1 MHNRKI
7 LLGALFA
14 VAISLVAVA
23 APALPQSSWP
33 EAHAG
38 GYLGVHITAVTPE
51 QASTLKLQDSSGA
64 IITYVD
70 QDGPACRA
78 GLLENDV
85 VVAFN
90 GSKVDTP
97 DQLQGLIH
105 TSAPQKQVTLTVVRN
120 GQRKDVKVTLGTWRV
135 ASNTRGSSFLMS
147 SPPPPR
153 AYVPDVEIPSFAILS
168 ARHGL
173 VVESLSPQLAD
184 FFGVPRGHGVLI
196 RSVEGGSPA
205 AAAGLRAGDVVVKVN
220 NETVHDMADWQR
232 SMRTDANK
240 VSIGILREKHEQ
252 TVVINLPG
260 PGDTS
265 RLDGEHWQDFDTQA
279 QALRDQLDQIAPQLY
294 DGQETLAQ
302 LGPSDQELKQM
313 RRELEKSMK
322 QQQKDIDKAAREMAK
337 SARPMQK
344 EMEQMQRELQN
355 SMPSQQD
362 LDEMK
367 RQIESSVPSQKDLDE
382 MKRQVRDSM
391 PSQKEFDD
399 MRRQM
404 EDSMK
409 NWTPQLQQQMEQLKK
424 EMEQHKLD
432 LQQMMQEFNNDHQL

>member
-1 MHNRKI
+1 MYNRNI
-7 LLGALFA
+7 FLGAL
-14 VAISLVAVA
+14 LVAAVCLPA
-23 APALPQSSWP
+23 AALPLPQSSWP

-38 GYLGVHITAVTPE
+38 GYLGVHITAVSPE

-90 GSKVDTP
+90 GSKIDTP
-97 DQLQGLIH
+97 EQLQGLIH
-105 TSAPQKQVTLTVVRN
+105 TSAPQKSITLTVIRT
-120 GQRKDVKVTLGTWRV
+120 GQRKDVKVTLGAWRV
-135 ASNTRGSSFLMS
+135 ASNTHGSSFLMS

-173 VVESLSPQLAD
+173 VVESLSPQLAE

-205 AAAGLRAGDVVVKVN
+205 AVAGLKAGDVVIKVN
-220 NETVHDMADWQR
+220 NETVHDIVDWQR
-232 SMRTDANK
+232 SMRSNANK
-240 VSIGILREKHEQ
+240 VSVGILREKHEQ

-260 PGDTS
+260 PGDSS
-265 RLDGEHWQDFDTQA
+265 RLEGEPWLNGTQA
-279 QALRDQLDQIAPQLY
+279 EALRDQLDQIAPQL
-294 DGQETLAQ
+294 DNGQKTLAQ

-322 QQQKDIDKAAREMAK
+322 QQQKDIDKATRAMAK
-337 SARPMQK
+337 SAKPMQK
-344 EMEQMQRELQN
+344 EMEQMQRELQS
-355 SMPSQQD
+355 SMPSQAD
-362 LDEMK
+362 LDEM
-367 RQIESSVPSQKDLDE
+367 RHEIESSVPSQKDLDA
-382 MKRQVRDSM
+382 MKRQVRESM

-399 MRRQM
+399 MRRQV

-409 NWTPQLQQQMEQLKK
+409 NWTPQLQQQMEQLQK
-424 EMEQHKLD
+424 EMEQHQLD
-432 LQQMMQEFNNDHQL
+432 LQQMMQDFNHDHQL

>member
-1 MHNRKI
+1 MYKRNI
-7 LLGALFA
+7 CLGALFA
-14 VAISLVAVA
+14 IAVILPA
-23 APALPQSSWP
+23 AASPQSSWP

-38 GYLGVHITAVTPE
+38 GYLGVQITGVTPE
-51 QASTLKLQDSSGA
+51 QVSALRLQDSSGA
-64 IITYVD
+64 VITYVD

-90 GSKVDTP
+90 GSKVDGP
-97 DQLQGLIH
+97 EQLQGLIH
-105 TSAPQKQVTLTVVRN
+105 TSPPQKPVTLTIIRN
-120 GQRKDVKVTLGTWRV
+120 AQRKDVKVTLGTWRV
-135 ASNTRGSSFLMS
+135 ASNTRGFSAFAM

-153 AYVPDVEIPSFAILS
+153 AAYVPDVEIPSFAMLS

-205 AAAGLRAGDVVVKVN
+205 AAAGLKAGDVVIKVN

-232 SMRTDANK
+232 SMRTNATK
-240 VSIGILREKHEQ
+240 VSVGILRDKREQ

-260 PGDTS
+260 PGDSS
-265 RLDGEHWQDFDTQA
+265 RLDGQNWLDFDTQA
-279 QALRDQLDQIAPQLY
+279 QALQDQLDQIAPQL
-294 DGQETLAQ
+294 DRSQTDMLAQ
-302 LGPSDQELKQM
+302 LEPSDKELKQM

-322 QQQKDIDKAAREMAK
+322 QQQKDIGKMARDMAK
-337 SARPMQK
+337 SAKPMQK
-344 EMEQMQRELQN
+344 DMERMQRELQN
-355 SMPSQQD
+355 SMPSQ
-362 LDEMK
+362 
-367 RQIESSVPSQKDLDE
+367 RDLDE
-382 MKRQVRDSM
+382 MKRQVRESM
-391 PSQKEFDD
+391 PSQQELDD

-409 NWTPQLQQQMEQLKK
+409 NWTPQLQQQMEQLQK
-424 EMEQHKLD
+424 EMEQRKLD
-432 LQQMMQEFNNDHQL
+432 LQQMMNQFNNDHQL